1 MPIRNRVERHDD
13 DASIPRLTVRTGGI
27 HSFGLLKVDTENAM
41 SDRKF
46 EYGDRVSHATRP
58 EWGIGLVVKT
68 ELLSTNGRQA
78 QRLSVRFPNDGLK
91 TISTAHAE
99 LKLVTDEVAVI
110 DPDGQESP
118 LGGWDKMEDSEWL
131 GEVAQRK
138 VREVMVGLSE
148 TVRDPF
154 RPVEDRLKACL
165 DLFRFERTGRSLVDW
180 AVAQSG
186 LDDPLSRFTRHE
198 LEVLFDQWASNRQQ
212 HLQQLFSQAHGDKQ
226 LVSRLLA
233 AAPPAARQSVR
244 RLTTGR

>member
-1 MPIRNRVERHDD
+1 
-13 DASIPRLTVRTGGI
+13 
-27 HSFGLLKVDTENAM
+27 M

-46 EYGDRVSHATRP
+46 EYGDRVCHATRP

-68 ELLSTNGRQA
+68 EMLSTNGQNA
-78 QRLSVRFPNDGLK
+78 QRLAIRFPNDGLK

-99 LKLVTDEVAVI
+99 LELITEDIAAVHTDGEA
-110 DPDGQESP
+110 SP

-148 TVRDPF
+148 RVRDPF
-154 RPVEDRLKACL
+154 RPVEDKLQACL
-165 DLFRFERTGRSLVDW
+165 ELFRFERTGRGLVEW

-198 LEVLFDQWASNRQQ
+198 LEVLFDEWASNRHR
-212 HLQQLFSQAHGDKQ
+212 HLQQLFSQVHGDKQ
-226 LVSRLLA
+226 LISRLLA
-233 AAPPAARQSVR
+233 TAPPAAQASVR
-244 RLTTGR
+244 RLTNGR

>member
-1 MPIRNRVERHDD
+1 
-13 DASIPRLTVRTGGI
+13 
-27 HSFGLLKVDTENAM
+27 M

-46 EYGDRVSHATRP
+46 EFGDRVCHTTRP

-68 ELLSTNGRQA
+68 EMLSTNGQTA
-78 QRLSVRFPNDGLK
+78 QRLAIRFPNDGLK

-99 LKLVTDEVAVI
+99 LKLVTDAIAVV
-110 DPDGQESP
+110 DQDGQESP

-148 TVRDPF
+148 RVRDPF
-154 RPVEDRLKACL
+154 RPVEDRLQACL
-165 DLFRFERTGRSLVDW
+165 DLFRFERTGRGLVEW

-198 LEVLFDQWASNRQQ
+198 LEVLFDEWASNRQQ
-212 HLQQLFSQAHGDKQ
+212 HLQQLFSQVHSDKQ
-226 LVSRLLA
+226 LVSRLVS
-233 AAPPAARQSVR
+233 AAPPAAQALVR
-244 RLTTGR
+244 RLATGR

>member
-1 MPIRNRVERHDD
+1 
-13 DASIPRLTVRTGGI
+13 
-27 HSFGLLKVDTENAM
+27 M

-46 EYGDRVSHATRP
+46 EYGDRVRHATRP

-68 ELLSTNGRQA
+68 ELLSANGRQA
-78 QRLSVRFPNDGLK
+78 QRLAVRFPNDGLK

-99 LKLVTDEVAVI
+99 LELVTEDVAVVAS
-110 DPDGQESP
+110 DGEVSP

-148 TVRDPF
+148 SVRDPF
-154 RPVEDRLKACL
+154 RPVEERLRACL
-165 DLFRFERTGRSLVDW
+165 DLFRFERTGRGLVEW

-212 HLQQLFSQAHGDKQ
+212 HLQHLFSQAHSDQQ

-233 AAPPAARQSVR
+233 DAPPAAQACVR